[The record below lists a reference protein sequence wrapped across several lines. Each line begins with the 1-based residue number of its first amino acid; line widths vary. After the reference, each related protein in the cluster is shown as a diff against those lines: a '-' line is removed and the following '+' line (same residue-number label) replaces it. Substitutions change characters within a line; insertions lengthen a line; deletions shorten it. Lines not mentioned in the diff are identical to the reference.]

1 MRKRE
6 KDIFVLGLDFGTAYT
21 KCVLRNLSDEQE
33 CWPIEF
39 ASNGS
44 KTYFIESLLHIRNG
58 KRLSPLQSS
67 MEKDDAIIR
76 FLKMRL
82 LSKLVKSASIWEDND
97 PLELC
102 MVDAAFFLSHIIAK
116 CRDHIE
122 NKFYYEVTDSD
133 RQNKY
138 DLYINM
144 CLPVAAQNDQAKE
157 IFLKVLLAAY
167 SATQLRSTDAV
178 LPKYEEIENIMKD
191 VSKLDI
197 NKNFCTCYPE
207 TSANLIS
214 FLRSPARQNG
224 YYALVDVGGGTV
236 DVTLLEYN
244 SNNKEK
250 PLWYY
255 HSEVIYEGSS
265 QIEIRVKKRLP
276 QKTVR
281 EIRRYKEDYVDSDN
295 PGSADAELGEIY
307 KGVILEIHNRV
318 GKAMGDCIS
327 NSFKKFGASSIE
339 MCKGRIRGM
348 KFFFC
353 GNGMSKNPY
362 ELGTRFFH
370 SDRGW
375 RWRPEPD
382 SVPFQP
388 PKDLNNKYSNL
399 FIDNRIFKRLSVAY
413 GMSFMSENLTNCM
426 FPSDIPISAVKIEP
440 QRGHN
445 PAADYE
451 ET

>member
-1 MRKRE
+1 MRKS
-6 KDIFVLGLDFGTAYT
+6 KKGIFVLGLDFGTAYT
-21 KCVLRNLSDEQE
+21 KCVLRNLSNEGE

-39 ASNGS
+39 TSNGR
-44 KTYFIESLLHIRNG
+44 KTYFIDSLLHIRDG

-67 MEKDDAIIR
+67 MEKDDSIIR

-82 LSKLVKSASIWEDND
+82 LSKLINSANIWEDD
-97 PLELC
+97 DTIELC
-102 MVDAAFFLSHIIAK
+102 IVDAAFFLSHIIAK

-122 NKFYYEVTDSD
+122 NNFYPNVLDTDSH
-133 RQNKY
+133 NMY

-144 CLPVAAQNDQAKE
+144 CLPVAAQNDKAKE
-157 IFLKVLLAAY
+157 VFLKVLLAAY
-167 SATQLRSTDAV
+167 SSTRLRSTDAV
-178 LPKYEEIENIMKD
+178 LPKYEEIENIIKD
-191 VSKLDI
+191 ESKL
-197 NKNFCTCYPE
+197 NSYKEFCTCYPE

-214 FLRSPARQNG
+214 FLKSPARQSG

-244 SNNKEK
+244 SNNREK

-265 QIEIRVKKRLP
+265 QIEIRVKKKLP

-281 EIRRYKEDYVDSDN
+281 EIRMYKEGYENRNNLGNVD
-295 PGSADAELGEIY
+295 AQLGGVYES
-307 KGVILEIHNRV
+307 VILEIHNRV

-339 MCKGRIRGM
+339 MCKRRIREM

-370 SDRGW
+370 SEKGW
-375 RWRPEPD
+375 RWHPAPE
-382 SVPFQP
+382 SIPFQP
-388 PKDLNNKYSNL
+388 PSDLNNKYSSIY
-399 FIDNRIFKRLSVAY
+399 IDNGIFKRLSVAY
-413 GMSFMSENLTNCM
+413 GMSFMSENLTECM
-426 FPSDIPISAVKIEP
+426 FPSDIPISAVKIEM
-440 QRGHN
+440 QRGYN